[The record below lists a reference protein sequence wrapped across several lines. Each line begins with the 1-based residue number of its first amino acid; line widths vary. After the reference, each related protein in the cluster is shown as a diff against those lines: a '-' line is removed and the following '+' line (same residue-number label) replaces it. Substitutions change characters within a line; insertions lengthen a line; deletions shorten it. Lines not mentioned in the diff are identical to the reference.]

1 MTVFG
6 HVVSLI
12 VLHCLKIFAH
22 RNAVDVANVDKL
34 T

>member
-12 VLHCLKIFAH
+12 VLHFLKIFA
-22 RNAVDVANVDKL
+22 
-34 T
+34 TPTM